1 MSQVARTVVWVSMCD
16 YLYVHGARFLSGEC
30 VVEVAIDGVNKRLAL
45 VRDGKGRSRLD
56 RWSAAPRKNG
66 VVGEINIRDLRQ
78 ILGEQG
84 KDVTDLWYEDT
95 YMRVV
100 LDRDLSMGREG
111 RDEVDALVKSLG
123 YLDNAGARSI
133 AMSQIRNASYGKE
146 SSRETRRRVLV
157 SLEKMSVE
165 DLRSLGVSSSVA
177 LSSLEQED
185 ILRSLL
191 AETGLRANSYSS
203 VFPSFRLDV
212 KDGVAAEA
220 SDYDKRIFTK
230 VFDKLTGYK
239 VEQKMPSDEI
249 FKEIVR
255 MFKSGEIDATLC
267 RDIDASCRALEAVGK
282 ITNDEIPSK
291 QSYDGLNDVTLKTLL
306 CIDQRLFKAAAHMS
320 DDSLVEVL
328 SLISNKDAVCSAW
341 RELYERGITSDLEYD
356 TLIAASST
364 TSSYYSSPIAR
375 EIENA
380 LDVRETLI
388 AESGHLGYLEVLSK
402 TPSRT
407 TAARL
412 LEDKSDEYLR
422 DAVCKVSQ
430 DGAVLGRAAETIAV
444 DVLSSRDSGGPYI
457 DSVMSHAL
465 KSSDLQLGTYVIKK
479 IDTDKLAEL
488 SCDPR
493 PVSEGEVVSWCSEGL
508 QELGYRLQRGDIEQE
523 AFRSLT
529 EKAVS
534 RACVSDLSLA
544 AAAVSR
550 SYSWTSDAT
559 KRELDTAWRTIGSFV
574 DSSQSAASVM
584 SAHYKC
590 GDTTLDSSSE
600 LKHVTDKWGAL
611 VVNECLNAIS
621 KKALER
627 EEEVAS
633 SGRYVYVPDLAYTDE
648 SNSFR
653 DVAKTMMSA
662 GSDIGLLQTAIMAQS
677 DAVVEACALT
687 RSNLAFSLTA
697 RLSRA
702 LTSDSEDSRDAERRE
717 HLRQSFVF
725 LNSESLRPKTGSP
738 QVSVV
743 LKAVHQ
749 LMGNVD
755 PAGRDTSLL
764 SEYGKELREL
774 RQNLEAQGFLADASQ
789 VSDEIAAHITEL
801 TAAYPVDKERT
812 RVVPSV
818 DSSTGSRLLSRVRS
832 SAKKKR

>member
-56 RWSAAPRKNG
+56 RWSEAPRKNG

-84 KDVTDLWYEDT
+84 KDTADLWYEDT
-95 YMRVV
+95 YMRAV

-111 RDEVDALVKSLG
+111 RDEIDALVKSLG

-191 AETGLRANSYSS
+191 AETGLRANPYSS
-203 VFPSFRLDV
+203 GFPSFSIDI

-220 SDYDKRIFTK
+220 SDYEKRNFK
-230 VFDKLTGYK
+230 EVFDKLTGYK
-239 VEQKMPSDEI
+239 VEQKMPSEEI
-249 FKEIVR
+249 FKEVVR
-255 MFKSGEIDATLC
+255 MFKAGEIDAALC
-267 RDIDASCRALEAVGK
+267 SDIGASIKALEAVERVA
-282 ITNDEIPSK
+282 NDEIPSEP
-291 QSYDGLNDVTLKTLL
+291 SYDGINDVNLKTLL
-306 CIDQRLFKAAAHMS
+306 CIDQRLFKASGHMS

-341 RELYERGITSDLEYD
+341 RELYKRGITSDLDYD
-356 TLIAASST
+356 TLIAVSST
-364 TSSYYSSPIAR
+364 TSTHYSSPIAR
-375 EIENA
+375 EIEHA
-380 LDVRETLI
+380 LDARETLI

-422 DAVCKVSQ
+422 DAVCKVSP
-430 DGAVLGRAAETIAV
+430 DGAVLGRAAETMAV
-444 DVLSSRDSGGPYI
+444 DIISSRDSGGPYI
-457 DSVMSHAL
+457 DSVMDHAL

-479 IDTDKLAEL
+479 IDVEGLAEL
-488 SCDPR
+488 SSDPR
-493 PVSEGEVVSWCSEGL
+493 PVEEVGVASWCSEGIR
-508 QELGYRLQRGDIEQE
+508 ELGYRLQREDIEPGE
-523 AFRSLT
+523 FRSLI

-534 RACVSDLSLA
+534 KACALDLPLTA
-544 AAAVSR
+544 VAVSR
-550 SYSWTSDAT
+550 SYSWTRDNT
-559 KRELDTAWRTIGSFV
+559 KRELETAWRTIGSFV

-590 GDTTLDSSSE
+590 GDTTLDSSLE

-633 SGRYVYVPDLAYTDE
+633 SGRYVYVADLAYSDE

-662 GSDIGLLQTAIMAQS
+662 GSDIGLLQTAIMTQS

-725 LNSESLRPKTGSP
+725 LNSESLRSKTGSP

-755 PAGRDTSLL
+755 PAGKDTSLL
-764 SEYGKELREL
+764 SEYRKELREL
-774 RQNLEAQGFLADASQ
+774 RQNLETQGFLADESQ
-789 VSDEIAAHITEL
+789 ASDEIAVHITEL
-801 TAAYPVDKERT
+801 TAAYPVETEGT

-818 DSSTGSRLLSRVRS
+818 DSSTGNRLLSRVRS
-832 SAKKKR
+832 GAKKKR